1 MRSAS
6 RCCRLWALFILSI
19 ASTTVIAAPSSDLLL
34 PKSTKGYVMVV
45 KAAEFQDR
53 WDKTQIGQMLAD
65 EMMQPFIEDAKN
77 QLRDK
82 YPALKNKLGI
92 DLDDLDGVSA
102 GEMSLSIIERKDQD
116 AALAITIDVAGRA
129 EQAAKL
135 MAAVERRF
143 AERGAR
149 KEAVDQSGTKL
160 TVFTMKA
167 VDPDAKPVQQVT
179 VYFTKENV
187 LVGVDDRAEAAAM
200 LGRFSGTPTD
210 NLKSVV
216 GYKTTL
222 DRCRAEAKN
231 LAPEARWYV
240 DPFGFVFAV
249 RTLQKATARPND
261 QDTAK
266 ILRDSGFD
274 AIQAAGGFINL
285 LVEGH
290 IEIVDRTAVYA
301 PPAPGKENDALR
313 WTKSMRMLQLPN
325 ADGLQPQSW
334 VPRLLANYTTFQLD
348 IMAAFDNVGPL
359 FDAMQ
364 DHENA
369 WKNTLDAW
377 ANDPYGAHVDVRQE
391 FIANMGKR
399 ITLLTDYDAPI
410 TVDSERSLFAIEA
423 KDESALAAALEKW
436 MTKESNVVRR
446 ELGPYVIWERT
457 QEDIDE
463 VNVAVPGFT
472 PIQDGNGNAN
482 NDDKR
487 ERVLPNSAVT
497 VALGQMMMA
506 SDINFLKEILG
517 GFGQRDM
524 LASAA
529 DYQQVVA
536 TVNQLA
542 PGPHSVLVFGR
553 TDEEVRPTFELIR
566 VGKMPEAKTIL
577 GKALNN
583 LLTTDVERTAGQLR
597 KQRVDGTSLPS
608 FEAVRRYLGPAGHVV
623 RSDKDG
629 WFITGALLNKEAP

>member
-1 MRSAS
+1 LRFAL
-6 RCCRLWALFILSI
+6 RCCRLSTLFAVSFLGSLAL
-19 ASTTVIAAPSSDLLL
+19 AAPSSDTIL
-34 PKSTKGYVMVV
+34 PKSTKGFVSVAR
-45 KAAEFQDR
+45 AAEFQER

-65 EMMQPFIEDAKN
+65 EVMQPFIEDAKK

-82 YPALKNKLGI
+82 YPALKDKLGL

-102 GEMSLSIIERKDQD
+102 GEMSLAILERKAVD
-116 AALAITIDVAGRA
+116 AALAITIDVSGRA
-129 EQAAKL
+129 QQAAKL
-135 MAAVERRF
+135 MAAIEKRF
-143 AERGAR
+143 ADRGAR
-149 KEAVDQSGTKL
+149 KETVDQGGTKL

-167 VDPDAKPVQQVT
+167 ANADAKPQQQVT
-179 VYFTKENV
+179 VYFTRDNI
-187 LVGVDDRAEAAAM
+187 LCGVDDRAEATAM
-200 LGRFSGTPTD
+200 STRFTGTPTD
-210 NLKSVV
+210 NLKSVL
-216 GYKTTL
+216 GYKTTM

-249 RTLQKATARPND
+249 RTLQKSSIRPNE

-266 ILRDSGFD
+266 ILYENGFD
-274 AIQAAGGFINL
+274 AIEAAGGFINL

-301 PPAPGKENDALR
+301 PPSPGMENDPLR

-325 ADGLQPQSW
+325 ADGFQPQSW
-334 VPRLLANYTTFQLD
+334 VPRLSANYATFQLE
-348 IMAAFDNVGPL
+348 ILAAFDNLGPL

-377 ANDPYGAHVDVRQE
+377 ANDPYGAHVDVRRE
-391 FIANMGKR
+391 FIQNMGQR

-423 KDESALAAALEKW
+423 KNEAALATALEKW
-436 MTKESNVVRR
+436 MAKENNVVRR
-446 ELGPYVIWERT
+446 NLGPYVVWERT
-457 QEDIDE
+457 QEAIDE
-463 VNVAVPGFT
+463 VKVSVPGFT
-472 PIQDGNGNAN
+472 TIQGGDDNAES
-482 NDDKR
+482 DDKL
-487 ERVLPNSAVT
+487 EPVLPNSAVT
-497 VALGQMMMA
+497 VALGHMMMA
-506 SDINFLKEILG
+506 SDINYLTEILG

-524 LASAA
+524 LASAG

-536 TVNQLA
+536 TVKQLA
-542 PGPHSVLVFGR
+542 PGPHSVLIFGR
-553 TDEEVRPTFELIR
+553 IDEEVRPTFELIR
-566 VGKMPEAKTIL
+566 AGKMPEAKTML

-583 LLTTDVERTAGQLR
+583 LLTTEVERTEGHLR
-597 KQRVDGTSLPS
+597 KQRVDGTALPN

-629 WFITGALLNKEAP
+629 WFITGAVLNKEAP